1 MSGSDVT
8 RVLDAAARGDPQAAK
23 ELLPLVYEELRRLAA
38 QRISREAPGQ
48 TLQATALV
56 HEAYLRLVDDDPFKA
71 QRWNGRGHFFAA
83 AAEAMRRILIEQARR
98 RGSKKRAGDLRR
110 VELELVGSVAAADSP
125 DAGAVDD
132 ILEIDEALTEL
143 GSFDPLKE
151 QLVKLR
157 YFAGLTLEEAAEA
170 LGISVASAKRHWVY
184 ARSWLFG
191 KLRGR

>member
-1 MSGSDVT
+1 
-8 RVLDAAARGDPQAAK
+8 
-23 ELLPLVYEELRRLAA
+23 
-38 QRISREAPGQ
+38 
-48 TLQATALV
+48 
-56 HEAYLRLVDDDPFKA
+56 
-71 QRWNGRGHFFAA
+71 
-83 AAEAMRRILIEQARR
+83 MRRILIEQARR

-184 ARSWLFG
+184 ARSWRFG